1 MAEFTFKSAGVST
14 REIDL
19 SAPSSTG
26 PTGIPAG
33 VIGTSGKGPAFVPV
47 TVANFSEFS
56 KRFGPTDGEK
66 FGPLAVN
73 EWLKNAQAAT
83 YIRVLGIGDGNTRD
97 STSGNVTNAGFVVGA
112 KQVQQNGSMGVNP
125 YAVPSVAD
133 KTEAPAGRTHF
144 LGCFMS
150 ESLGCTMFTEA
161 GILAVSGSASSGS
174 MPILRGVIFAA
185 SGVVPMLETWNSAS
199 AGGRPSDLTVANT
212 LGPTGS
218 ITGSVNIQ
226 NGLQEF
232 VMILNGLKRADSSD
246 NYITASFDTT
256 APNYFAKVFN
266 KDPLKL
272 EEKGHLLYTH
282 YDIYPAR
289 AALTGAG
296 VLRRYKLSQ
305 SFTNNYQDVAFLT
318 TGTKGRDSG
327 EADTGSPNFENF
339 EDRFTY
345 AKSPFIVSQG
355 DTDGYDLFRFHAID
369 AGAAGNTKVKISIE
383 NLKKSNSTKNTFGS
397 FDVIV
402 RDFYDTD
409 NNKIVLEQYRGLSLD
424 KNSDRFVARV
434 IGDQNI
440 FFDFDQNSSSQ
451 RLVIEGSYPVVSSYI
466 RVEISDSL
474 DNGSIDDDSL
484 PVGFRGP
491 FHLVTSGTDILH
503 DPSARDYAPE
513 TGSFFF
519 ADSVRRVVEPP
530 IPFRENVTLGLGI
543 KKRVDTKFYWGIQ
556 FEQKENVTEPN
567 KGSRFN
573 QSMES
578 YVKHFPTHRKDLTN
592 FSVGDNAGAA
602 DAYGTV
608 LDSDRFNNNFFTLE
622 RIRVRTG
629 SAYSGLADPAEWVSA
644 SYVREGSIAVDAD
657 SFYRAWKA
665 EDLKVPGNRKY
676 SKFTLFM
683 QGGFDGLN
691 PFDKQKTLMSD
702 IAAKRE
708 MDDSNQGLTAGPTIS
723 AYRKATD
730 IMGAKSDV
738 DIQVLAI
745 PGLRETA
752 ITDYAIDAVENR
764 FDAIYIMDIE
774 ERDKLNNVV
783 TSSVDQTINVSN
795 TITDFRNRALDT
807 SFAAAYFPDVII
819 QDPATQT
826 NVTCPPSVAVLGAF
840 SLNDAVGYPWFAPA
854 GFTRGALSSVQRA
867 AVHLNRDNLDNLYD
881 SDVNP
886 ITAFPGTGVVIW
898 GQKTL
903 QAAESSLDR
912 VNVRRLLIDVR
923 RSVRSVANTLLFE
936 PNRQETLD
944 RFTGLVNPILQSVQE
959 RSGVDRFK
967 VLIDTTT
974 TTQADIENNTIR
986 GKIFLQPT
994 RTAEFVAL
1002 DFVVTNAGTE
1012 V

>member
-83 YIRVLGIGDGNTRD
+83 YIRVLGIGDGKKRD
-97 STSGNVTNAGFVVGA
+97 TTSGNVTNSGFVVGA
-112 KQVQQNGSMGVNP
+112 KQVQQNGSIGTNP
-125 YAVPSVAD
+125 YAVGGGEPTA
-133 KTEAPAGRTHF
+133 APLGRTHF
-144 LGCFMS
+144 LGVYMS
-150 ESLGCTMFTEA
+150 QSNGCRMFSEA
-161 GILAVSGSASSGS
+161 NIRPLHPASTAATGSSPIIRGI
-174 MPILRGVIFAA
+174 ILAA
-185 SGVVPMLETWNSAS
+185 SGVVPMLSGNFNPSGA
-199 AGGRPSDLTVANT
+199 PSDYTGAGPT
-212 LGPTGS
+212 GPTGS
-218 ITGSVNIQ
+218 ITGSVKIT

-232 VMILNGLKRADSSD
+232 VMILNGLKQSEFND
-246 NYITASFDTT
+246 NFITASFDPT
-256 APNYFAKVFN
+256 AKNYFANVFN
-266 KDPLKL
+266 TDPLKT
-272 EEKGHLLYTH
+272 EKKGHLLYAH
-282 YDIYPAR
+282 YDIYPAL
-289 AALTGAG
+289 AAVTGVG
-296 VLRRYKLSQ
+296 VLT
-305 SFTNNYQDVAFLT
+305 SFGATSSFDSNHQDIAFIT
-318 TGTKGRDSG
+318 SGSKARDTGD
-327 EADTGSPNFENF
+327 ADTGAPNYENF

-355 DTDGYDLFRFHAID
+355 GTNGYDLFRFHAID

-409 NNKIVLEQYRGLSLD
+409 ENKVVLEQYRGLSLD
-424 KNSDRFVARV
+424 RSSDRFVARV
-434 IGDQNI
+434 IGDQNV
-440 FFDFDQNSSSQ
+440 FFDFDQNASSQ

-466 RVEISDSL
+466 RVEISNALDS
-474 DNGSIDDDSL
+474 GAVDDESL
-484 PVGFRGP
+484 PIGFRGP
-491 FHLVTSGTDILH
+491 YHLVTSGTDTLT
-503 DPSARDYAPE
+503 DM
-513 TGSFFF
+513 TGSEAGSALYFV
-519 ADSVRRVVEPP
+519 DSIRRAVEPP
-530 IPFRENVTLGLGI
+530 IPFRENVSLGLGI
-543 KKRVDTKFYWGIQ
+543 KKRVDTKFYWGVQ
-556 FEQKENVTEPN
+556 FEQKESITEPN
-567 KGSRFN
+567 KGARFN
-573 QSMES
+573 KSMES
-578 YVKHFPTHRKDLTN
+578 YVKYFPTHRKDLTN
-592 FSVGDNAGAA
+592 FSVGDNAGVA
-602 DAYGTV
+602 DANGTV

-644 SYVREGSIAVDAD
+644 SYIREGSIAVDAD

-665 EDLKVPGNRKY
+665 DDLKVPGNRRY

-752 ITDYAIDAVENR
+752 VTDYAIDAIESR

-783 TSSVDQTINVSN
+783 TSSVDQTINISN

-807 SFAAAYFPDVII
+807 SFAAAYFPDVVI
-819 QDPATQT
+819 QDPSTQT

-867 AVHLNRDNLDNLYD
+867 AVHLNRDNLDDLYD

-944 RFTGLVNPILQSVQE
+944 RFTALVNPILQSVQE

-974 TTQADIENNTIR
+974 TTQADVENNTIR

>member
-19 SAPSSTG
+19 SSPSSTG
-26 PTGIPAG
+26 PTGVPAG
-33 VIGTSGKGPAFVPV
+33 VIGTSVKGPAFVPI

-56 KRFGPTDGEK
+56 NKFGPTDGEK

-83 YIRVLGIGDGNTRD
+83 YVRVLGIGDGKTRD
-97 STSGNVTNAGFVVGA
+97 SSTGNVTRAGFVVGD
-112 KQVQQNGSMGVNP
+112 KQVQQNGSLGVNP
-125 YAVPSVAD
+125 WAVPSVAD

-150 ESLGCTMFTEA
+150 QSLGCTMFTDA
-161 GILAVSGSASSGS
+161 GIIPVSGSAGSGS
-174 MPILRGVIFAA
+174 MPILRGVLMAA
-185 SGVVPMLETWNSAS
+185 SGVVPMLETHASAS
-199 AGGRPSDLTVANT
+199 TGGAPSDLTVANSF
-212 LGPTGS
+212 GPTGS
-218 ITGSVNIQ
+218 ITGSVQ
-226 NGLQEF
+226 VRNGLQEF
-232 VMILNGLKRADSSD
+232 VMILNGLHSNENSN
-246 NYITASFDTT
+246 NYITASFDPT
-256 APNYFAKVFN
+256 AKNYFANVFN
-266 KDPLKL
+266 KDPLKT
-272 EEKGHLLYTH
+272 EEKGHLLYAH

-289 AALTGAG
+289 AVITGAG
-296 VLRRYKLSQ
+296 VLRRYNLSQ
-305 SFTNNYQDVAFLT
+305 SFTNFYEDIAFLT
-318 TGTKGRDSG
+318 TGTEGRNEGNSDNG
-327 EADTGSPNFENF
+327 LPNFENF
-339 EDRFTY
+339 QDRFTY
-345 AKSPFIVSQG
+345 AKSPFVVAQG
-355 DTDGYDLFRFHAID
+355 DINGYDLFRFHAID

-383 NLKKSNSTKNTFGS
+383 NLKKSNSANKFGT
-397 FDVIV
+397 FDVII

-409 NNKIVLEQYRGLSLD
+409 DSKVVLEQYRGISLD
-424 KNSDRFVARV
+424 KNSDRFIARV
-434 IGDQNI
+434 IGDQNV
-440 FFDFDQNSSSQ
+440 FFDFDQNESSQ
-451 RLVIEGSYPVVSSYI
+451 RLVVEGSYPVVSNYV
-466 RVEISDSL
+466 RVEISTAL
-474 DNGSIDDDSL
+474 DNGSVDMSAL

-491 FHLVTSGTDILH
+491 YHLVTSGTNILT
-503 DPSARDYAPE
+503 DPSRDDSSPE

-519 ADSVRRVVEPP
+519 ADSISRTTEPP
-530 IPFRENVTLGLGI
+530 IPYRENLTIGIGI
-543 KKRVDTKFYWGIQ
+543 KKRVDTKFYWGAQ
-556 FEQKENVTEPN
+556 FEQKESITEPN

-573 QSMES
+573 KSMES
-578 YVKHFPTHRKDLTN
+578 YVKHFPTHRKDTTN
-592 FSVGDNAGAA
+592 FSVGDNPAAA
-602 DAYGTV
+602 DANGTV
-608 LDSDRFNNNFFTLE
+608 LDSDKFNNNFFSLE

-629 SAYSGLADPAEWVSA
+629 SVYDGLADPAEWVSA
-644 SYVREGSIAVDAD
+644 SYIRVGSVAVDAD

-665 EDLKVPGNRKY
+665 DDLKVPGNRKY

-691 PFDKQKTLMSD
+691 VFDKQKMRMSD

-708 MDDSNQGLTAGPTIS
+708 MDDSNQGLTAGPTVS

-807 SFAAAYFPDVII
+807 SFAAAYFPDVIM

-854 GFTRGALSSVQRA
+854 GFTRGALSGVQRA

-886 ITAFPGTGVVIW
+886 ITAFPGTGVVVW

-912 VNVRRLLIDVR
+912 VNVRRLLIDIR

-944 RFTGLVNPILQSVQE
+944 RFTALVNPILQSVQE

-974 TTQADIENNTIR
+974 TTQVDVENNTLR

-994 RTAEFVAL
+994 RTAEFISL
-1002 DFVVTNAGTE
+1002 DFVVTNAGAE